1 MIYYIFKL
9 FLSFFYR
16 KEESERKGDVSGK
29 TSAIIPAYNESIDSI
44 RMTIRSLSA
53 QVDEIILIDD
63 GSKRP
68 IEQKHL
74 YGFEHVK
81 IALIRSEE
89 NRGKKAAIESA
100 SKYLSED
107 SEFVLVADSDTVF
120 MPGFVRNAL
129 RTFDSDTGIVSGNL
143 RILNDSGVN
152 KIMQIPYYNSFNVSR
167 AAFSLLRQVAVCSGA
182 VSIYRREA
190 WHATLGAYV
199 DRNVNGGEDRYR
211 TYLAMRLGYATKV
224 SLDSIALT
232 KSPTGWKLIKQQVRW
247 SRSFWR
253 ALVYSRSLYLRARF
267 IPYTVDMAFNLI
279 FRVSGILAVLFLG
292 FSIATGNFT
301 IIFLA
306 IIFAIFRGMASAT
319 FAAAAER
326 KPFFILRGAAWG
338 IFSLFIIAPVHLFSL
353 ATARKDSWG
362 NR

>member
-9 FLSFFYR
+9 ILSFLYRREEDAR
-16 KEESERKGDVSGK
+16 KEIVSGK

-44 RMTIRSLSA
+44 RMTIRSLCA
-53 QVDEIILIDD
+53 QVDEIILVDD
-63 GSKRP
+63 GSTKP

-81 IALIRSEE
+81 ITLIRGEE

-100 SKYLSED
+100 SRYLSED

-143 RILNDSGVN
+143 RIMNDSGLN

-167 AAFSLLRQVAVCSGA
+167 AAFSLVRQVAVCSGA

-199 DRNVNGGEDRYR
+199 DRKVNGGEDRYR
-211 TYLAMRLGYATKV
+211 TYLAMKLGYTTKV
-224 SLDSIALT
+224 SLDSMALT
-232 KSPTGWKLIKQQVRW
+232 KSPTGWKLLKQQVRW

-253 ALVYSRSLYLRARF
+253 AIVYSRSLYLRARF
-267 IPYTVDMAFNLI
+267 IPYTVDMALHLMFRLI
-279 FRVSGILAVLFLG
+279 GI
-292 FSIATGNFT
+292 FSIIFIGCAVYLGNFR
-301 IIFLA
+301 ILIPVVL
-306 IIFAIFRGMASAT
+306 FAIFRGMASAT

-326 KPFFILRGAAWG
+326 KPFFVLRGAAWG
-338 IFSLFIIAPVHLFSL
+338 IFSLFIISPIHLFAL
-353 ATARKDSWG
+353 MTVRKDSWG